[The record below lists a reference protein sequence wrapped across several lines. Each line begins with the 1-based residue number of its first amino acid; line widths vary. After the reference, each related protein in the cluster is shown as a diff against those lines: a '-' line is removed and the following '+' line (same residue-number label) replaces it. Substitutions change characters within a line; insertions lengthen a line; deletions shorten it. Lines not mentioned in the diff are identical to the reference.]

1 MSLSSLATASDR
13 TITQSS
19 SPLESSLEFSA
30 ATTAC
35 NTFSGD
41 RKDKP
46 PHLDANEFRR
56 RPFRRL
62 PIPEALIS
70 PTKFEPEADSVGVRL
85 GYGLPTPY
93 QEEREAAEEESFPES
108 PGNSPLSHF
117 QHSHQREDKEE
128 TRFSL
133 SPPALR
139 TKHWRNRSEPEAGS
153 GKQLYPSPPRLRLEI
168 QPEDL
173 IPAAKRKVLKRKPIP
188 QSLFVQASAEEKQ
201 RSWSVPDIFGGTLY
215 GEDREKPD
223 IDRSNQL
230 GLFFP
235 PTIDSQAQVTGITP
249 PLLANTKPTYIEPQ
263 THTQTQRQL
272 RRSTRSISESLPRP
286 RLPFAVAA
294 THDFEKV
301 RLGVHAGGSPDSTE
315 FEPSPRSSGGSDSS
329 DVWEENQP
337 RRGRTRSGSAPVY
350 TTGQGLRRGE
360 TEKRHILRRVSRR
373 QEGEMRSVYLSRP
386 SPSACPGGA
395 HYKVLPTSMLDNPNS
410 ALAETEGIEVLRTP
424 DPPTQPTFAPP
435 LTHQHNYNMSS
446 FSSSIYDSLRSG
458 SSDNTFSLSHHHNHN
473 RGRSSSE
480 SSMASLL
487 VLQQHIQQRNHL
499 RQFAPPGMADPNLPP
514 DLQRR
519 LSREQ
524 HSPAV
529 DMAETVV
536 KEEGER
542 SAGGMV
548 GQFGALRIKNFA
560 LGNDDDDEEEQF
572 QLPYLSSWN
581 SSDSKKEAASA
592 AAAAA
597 AGAGGTGG
605 AGGAGAGGGAGG
617 AGGAGGGELRHMF
630 SNPLFPSIEDSSP
643 PPSLGSLRERR
654 AKPPIRIALTP
665 TAAPTTNCV
674 NQLRKKASKC
684 QVLSPTTTTTV
695 HSPPP
700 HPPPTTPL
708 PDLPVPPGSAPA
720 GGGGKQQQRLLVKK
734 RSWTR
739 SSSTPVSPNIVVTAQ
754 RRYRNHHGLTQSQG
768 DISAPLPIETSVRD
782 GWDRLATPVT
792 AELPALVHDGQ
803 PDTPLTATTES
814 AITPVRPTA
823 GKFDGLLAFLSS
835 KNRNSSNEGVRDS
848 PRAKKILS
856 NHRHSG
862 EELPT
867 SSSAGPIVYGLA
879 L

>member
-35 NTFSGD
+35 NTVSGD

-62 PIPEALIS
+62 PIPPALIS
-70 PTKFEPEADSVGVRL
+70 ATKVESRADSVGVSL
-85 GYGLPTPY
+85 GYGLSAPY
-93 QEEREAAEEESFPES
+93 HEEREEDGEESFPES
-108 PGNSPLSHF
+108 PGNSPLSQF
-117 QHSHQREDKEE
+117 QRSHQREDKEE
-128 TRFSL
+128 RRYSL

-139 TKHWRNRSEPEAGS
+139 QKHWRNRSEPEAAA
-153 GKQLYPSPPRLRLEI
+153 GKQLHPSPPPLELEI

-188 QSLFVQASAEEKQ
+188 QSLFVQANIEEKQ
-201 RSWSVPDIFGGTLY
+201 RSWSVPDIFRGTLLD
-215 GEDREKPD
+215 EDQEKLD
-223 IDRSNQL
+223 IESSNQL

-235 PTIDSQAQVTGITP
+235 STVDSQQQITGVTP
-249 PLLANTKPTYIEPQ
+249 PLLANTEPNRTEPQ
-263 THTQTQRQL
+263 AQPQPQIQTQRQL

-294 THDFEKV
+294 THDSHKV
-301 RLGVHAGGSPDSTE
+301 RLGVHAGGSPDSTALE
-315 FEPSPRSSGGSDSS
+315 RSPFSSGGSDSS
-329 DVWEENQP
+329 DIWEERQP

-350 TTGQGLRRGE
+350 TTGQDLGGGE
-360 TEKRHILRRVSRR
+360 IEQRHILRRVSRR

-386 SPSACPGGA
+386 SPSASPSGA
-395 HYKVLPTSMLDNPNS
+395 HYTALPTAMIDYPNS
-410 ALAETEGIEVLRTP
+410 ALAETEGVEVLRTP
-424 DPPTQPTFAPP
+424 DPPSQSSFAPARA
-435 LTHQHNYNMSS
+435 HQHNYNMSS
-446 FSSSIYDSLRSG
+446 STSSIYDSLRTG
-458 SSDNTFSLSHHHNHN
+458 SWDNTIAASHHHNHP

-487 VLQQHIQQRNHL
+487 ALQQHIQQRNHL
-499 RQFAPPGMADPNLPP
+499 RQFAPPGLSDPHLPP
-514 DLQRR
+514 EIQSR
-519 LSREQ
+519 LSREGI
-524 HSPAV
+524 SAAG
-529 DMAETVV
+529 DMAEAIV
-536 KEEGER
+536 KEHGER
-542 SAGGMV
+542 SEGGMV

-560 LGNDDDDEEEQF
+560 LDNDDDHEEEHF
-572 QLPYLSSWN
+572 QLPYLSS
-581 SSDSKKEAASA
+581 SESYYSKKEATAAS
-592 AAAAA
+592 
-597 AGAGGTGG
+597 GV
-605 AGGAGAGGGAGG
+605 GGG
-617 AGGAGGGELRHMF
+617 LRHMF
-630 SNPLFPSIEDSSP
+630 SNPLFASAHSREDSSP

-654 AKPPIRIALTP
+654 AKPPIRIALSP
-665 TAAPTTNCV
+665 TTAPTNNPV
-674 NQLRKKASKC
+674 NQLRKKASKSHI
-684 QVLSPTTTTTV
+684 LSPTSTV
-695 HSPPP
+695 QSPPP

-708 PDLPVPPGSAPA
+708 PDLPAPPGSAPLLA
-720 GGGGKQQQRLLVKK
+720 ATAVGGGKQQQRLLLTK

-739 SSSTPVSPNIVVTAQ
+739 SSSTPVSPNVVVTTPG
-754 RRYRNHHGLTQSQG
+754 RHRNHGLTKSQG
-768 DISAPLPIETSVRD
+768 DISAPLPTATSAGVD
-782 GWDRLATPVT
+782 GWDGLATPVT
-792 AELPALVHDGQ
+792 AGLPALVHDGQ

-835 KNRNSSNEGVRDS
+835 KTRNSSDEGGRES
-848 PRAKKILS
+848 PRAKKLLS